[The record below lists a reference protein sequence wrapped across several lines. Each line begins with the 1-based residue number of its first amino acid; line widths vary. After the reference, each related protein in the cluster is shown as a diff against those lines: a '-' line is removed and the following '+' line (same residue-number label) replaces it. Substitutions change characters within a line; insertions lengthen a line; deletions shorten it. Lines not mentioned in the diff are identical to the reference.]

1 MTNPP
6 YGWRA
11 VPFWT
16 LFSRVKRL
24 NYPLEQLLS
33 VYRDYGVIRKADR
46 DDNFNRPGENLSSY
60 QLVNVGD
67 LALNK
72 MKTWQGSLGVSPHK
86 GIVSPAYFVYEALT
100 EDDPKFLHYALRS
113 DHYIEYYKQISKGVR
128 PNQWDL
134 QPEYLDSMKVALP
147 PLKAQRRI
155 ADYLDR
161 ETGQIDAMMQ
171 RLDEIAKAIEGR
183 RTSVILDAI
192 ESSLSIAIGLMVD
205 VTLGKML
212 QTSQKSKTDRLKPY
226 LRAAH
231 VQPKG
236 KLDTSIGF
244 HEMWFSESEQ
254 TSLDLRQGDAVV
266 VEGGV
271 GGYGRAAYIAEDL
284 TGVGFQNSIIRLRGE
299 RDTDAKYLSYALV
312 AARSTGQIE
321 QACLNAA
328 MPHFTAEKVGRFR
341 VPFHEPHERAQIA
354 DHLDTVTSKIDAML
368 SKVAELKDL
377 LTERRAAL
385 ITDVVTGR
393 KEVA

>member
-1 MTNPP
+1 LNDQVLPESTPP
-6 YGWRA
+6 DYKFEYVDISNVEQNYISNDLELYTFKEAPSRA
-11 VPFWT
+11 RRLAEPGDLIVSTVRTYLRAIAQVKQSEHNRVYSTGFAVLHPNQDRADSRYLSYVLTSDVVVDEIIATSTGVSYPAIQGSELHRLRVPFH
-16 LFSRVKRL
+16 S
-24 NYPLEQLLS
+24 LE
-33 VYRDYGVIRKADR
+33 
-46 DDNFNRPGENLSSY
+46 
-60 QLVNVGD
+60 
-67 LALNK
+67 
-72 MKTWQGSLGVSPHK
+72 T
-86 GIVSPAYFVYEALT
+86 
-100 EDDPKFLHYALRS
+100 
-113 DHYIEYYKQISKGVR
+113 
-128 PNQWDL
+128 
-134 QPEYLDSMKVALP
+134 
-147 PLKAQRRI
+147 QRRI

-354 DHLDTVTSKIDAML
+354 DHLDDVTSKIDAML
-368 SKVAELKDL
+368 AKVAQLKDL

-393 KEVA
+393 KDVA